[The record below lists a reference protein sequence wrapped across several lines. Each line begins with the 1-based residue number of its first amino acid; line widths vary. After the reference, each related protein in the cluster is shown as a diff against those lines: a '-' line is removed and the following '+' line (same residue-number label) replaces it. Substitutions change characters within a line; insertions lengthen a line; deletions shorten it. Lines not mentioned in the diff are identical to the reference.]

1 MKAWKMA
8 GVQKAKSEETRR
20 RVLEAAVDVMREGGL
35 GALQIREVATRA
47 GYAVGSVYKH
57 FADLDELIIAVNSIT
72 LDEIARVMLDAAS
85 SEAKPVERLKRL
97 AHAYLKFAEDNAN
110 AWRGLFSHHLPEG
123 QSTPDIHKQ
132 KVTAL
137 LSLIADALQVID
149 PELEDG
155 ALDVRAR
162 TCFGAM
168 HGLVSIALEDR
179 FVGLEGEVLKV
190 EMDYV
195 VERLCGRAV

>member
-1 MKAWKMA
+1 MA

-35 GALQIREVATRA
+35 GALQIREVAKRA

-57 FADLDELIIAVNSIT
+57 YADLDELTIAVNSIT
-72 LDEIARVMLDAAS
+72 LDQIASVMLEAAS
-85 SEAKPVERLKRL
+85 SGPGPLERLKRL
-97 AHAYLKFAEDNAN
+97 AHAYLKFAEDNTN

-123 QSTPDIHKQ
+123 QSTPEVHRQ

-137 LSLIADALQVID
+137 LSLIAGALKDID
-149 PELEDG
+149 PELGDG
-155 ALDVRAR
+155 ALEVRAR

-179 FVGLEGEVLKV
+179 FVGLEGETLKV

-195 VERLCGRAV
+195 VERLCGRTA